1 MRQVDKQSIQSMFL
15 RVKTGEIAAGVHTLD
30 DCVGRVA
37 RSNPAHDL
45 GDVALVFCLD
55 YAEKLLVD
63 RQLVVRLFL
72 SSSRGLGCGFA
83 ALGLILT
90 VEVAIQ
96 AGHARTACV
105 AL

>member
-1 MRQVDKQSIQSMFL
+1 MRQIDQQSIQSMSV
-15 RVKTGEIAAGVHTLD
+15 RVEAGQFTAGVRTLD

-37 RSNPAHDL
+37 RSNPADDL

-55 YAEKLLVD
+55 YAEELLVD
-63 RQLVVRLFL
+63 RQLVVRLFV
-72 SSSRGLGCGFA
+72 SSPRGLGRGFA

-96 AGHARTACV
+96 AGHARTAYI